1 VSVDHTGA
9 SWHDVCWRF
18 CIKDEKDLDTYKR
31 FLLKDSIFI
40 NSILEPAL
48 SAPGLDG
55 ASTALR
61 NVGALS
67 ELTNISENKAV
78 RKLLKSDAVVSALEQ
93 VSNVATASPY
103 VGAAFALLALAV
115 RTDENMQYNMTNLLD
130 LLLRWHR
137 IGFCLGNQFEGSSK
151 ELREFAEEYFVLS
164 LKERLLASYIVD
176 RRLKQFNELL

>member
-48 SAPGLDG
+48 SAPGLDA
-55 ASTALR
+55 ASIALR
-61 NVGALS
+61 NAGALS

-78 RKLLKSDAVVSALEQ
+78 QKLLKKDDVVSVLKQ
-93 VSNVATASPY
+93 VSNVAIAAPY

-115 RTDENMQYNMTNLLD
+115 RTYESMQYNMTNLLD
-130 LLLRWHR
+130 RLVRWHK
-137 IGFCLGNQFEGSSK
+137 IGFRLGNQFQGLGK
-151 ELREFAEEYFVLS
+151 EL
-164 LKERLLASYIVD
+164 
-176 RRLKQFNELL
+176 